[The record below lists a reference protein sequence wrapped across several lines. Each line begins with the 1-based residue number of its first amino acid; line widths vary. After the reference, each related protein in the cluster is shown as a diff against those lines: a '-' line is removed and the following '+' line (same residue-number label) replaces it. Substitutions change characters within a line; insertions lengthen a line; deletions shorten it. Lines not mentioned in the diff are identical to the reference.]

1 MQVLRR
7 LSISVGFAV
16 GLVSVLAVAT
26 VAASGG
32 FGFGVGQFTF
42 SDTSAFN
49 SFFNPVDQSNVNVS
63 VDRGTFLFKPR
74 GGGGFT
80 HSHMTVLNVNVF
92 TPNPDPTMPPLVDA
106 FGCFVIPDADFVVSS
121 DLQAAS
127 LNATVDETNLCPGFL
142 APVLGAVVGKAGGGG
157 GGSAGFN
164 FPLTVSGNWIGTGA
178 VQEQTDQGRF
188 TCQTFSANTHN
199 DSRFVQSSFVATS
212 ISGFGTFS
220 GPNSFGQV
228 DVTNQVMQVTGQGI
242 LSAPC
247 GGGKG

>member
-1 MQVLRR
+1 MRVLRR
-7 LSISVGFAV
+7 LSLSVGFAV
-16 GLVSVLAVAT
+16 GLISALTVAT
-26 VAASGG
+26 VAAAGG

-49 SFFNPVDQSNVNVS
+49 SFFNPVDQTNVNVS

-80 HSHMTVLNVNVF
+80 HSHMTVLNVNIF

-157 GGSAGFN
+157 GASAGLA
-164 FPLTVSGNWIGTGA
+164 FPLTVSASWTGTGA

-188 TCQTFSANTHN
+188 TCQTFSSVTHT
-199 DSRFVQSSFVATS
+199 DSRFAQSSDTMAS
-212 ISGFGTFS
+212 ISGFGSFG
-220 GPNSFGQV
+220 GPDSFGQV
-228 DVTNQVMQVTGQGI
+228 AVTSQLMQVTGQGI
-242 LSAPC
+242 LSIPC